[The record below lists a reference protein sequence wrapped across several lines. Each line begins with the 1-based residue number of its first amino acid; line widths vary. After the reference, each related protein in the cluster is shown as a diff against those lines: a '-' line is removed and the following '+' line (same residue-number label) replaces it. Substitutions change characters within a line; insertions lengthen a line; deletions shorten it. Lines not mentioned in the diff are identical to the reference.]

1 MLDILMKIWEYFAQN
16 ILTQPA
22 YLIGFI
28 VLLGYLLLK
37 RPIYECIAGFLKATV
52 GYFILTVGS
61 GGLVNNFRPIL
72 VGLKERFNLDAMVTD
87 PYFGQNAVDAGLKET
102 FGRTFGDVMIL
113 LLIAFVMNIL
123 LVRFQKYTKLRAV
136 FTTGNVQVQQAAT
149 AFWILLFCFPNLGR
163 IEVLC
168 VMGLI
173 LGCYWA
179 VGSNLTVDI
188 TQELTDGAGFAIAH
202 QQMFGVFAFAK
213 LAEWMKRRDAKK
225 GKGARA
231 DKKLEDI
238 ELPGFLS
245 IFNENMVATSLLML
259 FFFGIIL
266 LVLGPDYL
274 IEAEFMVEG
283 QSFLFYILTT
293 SLNFAV
299 YLAILQLGV
308 RTFVDELT
316 QSFQG
321 ISNTILPGAVPGID
335 VAATFGFGSPN
346 AVTIGFLFGA
356 LGQFLMIGL
365 LIILKSP
372 TIVIAGFIPLF
383 FDNAVIAVYAN
394 NRGGFKAAC
403 LFPFLSGI
411 IQIGGS
417 ALFASWIGLSQY
429 GGYLGMLDWA
439 TVWPGF
445 TILMKVLGYA
455 GIVAVVIILLAIPQ
469 LQYRKNPAGYFMIVD
484 DYDAYQD
491 TKTN

>member
-1 MLDILMKIWEYFAQN
+1 MGDFLMSIWEYFAKN
-16 ILTQPA
+16 VLTQPA

-28 VLLGYLLLK
+28 VLLGYILLK
-37 RPIYECIAGFLKATV
+37 RPVHECVAGFLKATV

-87 PYFGQNAVDAGLKET
+87 PYFGQNAVDSGLMET

-113 LLIAFVMNIL
+113 LLIAFIMNIL

-149 AFWILLFCFPNLGR
+149 AFWILLFCFPDLGR
-163 IEVLC
+163 IEVLIS
-168 VMGLI
+168 MGLI
-173 LGCYWA
+173 LGSYWA

-188 TQELTDGAGFAIAH
+188 TQDLTEGAGFAIAH
-202 QQMFGVFAFAK
+202 QQMFGVYFFAK
-213 LAEWMKRRDAKK
+213 LAEWMDKRNLKK
-225 GKGARA
+225 GKQKKES
-231 DKKLEDI
+231 KKLEDI

-245 IFNENMVATSLLML
+245 MFNENMVATSLLML

-266 LVLGPDYL
+266 LVLGQDYL
-274 IEAEFMVEG
+274 IQAEFMQEG
-283 QSFLFYILTT
+283 QSFFFYIMTT

-346 AVTIGFLFGA
+346 AVTVGFLFGS
-356 LGQFLMIGL
+356 LGQFLMIGF
-365 LIILKSP
+365 LILMKSP

-383 FDNAVIAVYAN
+383 FDNAVIAVFAN
-394 NRGGFKAAC
+394 NRGGIKAAC

-411 IQIGGS
+411 IQVGGS
-417 ALFASWIGLSQY
+417 ALFASWIGLSKY
-429 GGYLGMLDWA
+429 GGYIGMFDWA
-439 TVWPGF
+439 TVWPMF
-445 TILMKVLGYA
+445 TVVMKIL
-455 GIVAVVIILLAIPQ
+455 GIVGIGVVVIMLLIIPQ
-469 LQYRKNPAGYFMIVD
+469 LQYRKNPEGYFLIVE
-484 DYDAYQD
+484 DYEAYNE
-491 TKTN
+491 KFNK

>member
-1 MLDILMKIWEYFAQN
+1 MLDVLMTMWEYFAKN

-37 RPIYECIAGFLKATV
+37 RPLYECLAGFLKATV

-87 PYFGQNAVDAGLKET
+87 PYFGQNAVDAGLMET
-102 FGRTFGDVMIL
+102 FGKTFGDVMIL

-163 IEVLC
+163 IEVLIS
-168 VMGLI
+168 MGLI

-188 TQELTDGAGFAIAH
+188 TQELTEGAGFAIAH
-202 QQMFGVFAFAK
+202 QQMFGVYFFAK
-213 LAEWMKRRDAKK
+213 LAEKLKKHDEKK
-225 GKGARA
+225 GKKSKG

-266 LVLGPDYL
+266 LVLGQDYL
-274 IEAEFMVEG
+274 IAAEFMQEG

-346 AVTIGFLFGA
+346 AVTVGFLFGS

-365 LIILKSP
+365 LILMKSP

-383 FDNAVIAVYAN
+383 FDNAVIAVFAN

-411 IQIGGS
+411 IQVGGS

-429 GGYLGMLDWA
+429 GGYIGMFDWA
-439 TVWPGF
+439 TVWPAF
-445 TILMKVLGYA
+445 TVIMKVLGLA
-455 GIVAVVIILLAIPQ
+455 GIAVVVILLLLIPQ
-469 LQYRKNPAGYFMIVD
+469 WQYRKNPEGYFLIVD
-484 DYDAYQD
+484 DYDDYQ
-491 TKTN
+491 TKFKK

>member
-1 MLDILMKIWEYFAQN
+1 MLDVLMTMWEYFAKN

-37 RPIYECIAGFLKATV
+37 RPLYECLAGFLKATV

-87 PYFGQNAVDAGLKET
+87 PYFGQNAVDAGLMET
-102 FGRTFGDVMIL
+102 FGKTFGDVMIL

-163 IEVLC
+163 IEVLIS
-168 VMGLI
+168 MGLI

-188 TQELTDGAGFAIAH
+188 TQELTEGAGFAIAH
-202 QQMFGVFAFAK
+202 QQMFGVYFFAK
-213 LAEWMKRRDAKK
+213 LAEKLKKHDEKK
-225 GKGARA
+225 GKKSKG

-266 LVLGPDYL
+266 LVLGQDYL
-274 IEAEFMVEG
+274 IAAEFMQEG

-346 AVTIGFLFGA
+346 AVTVGFLFGS

-365 LIILKSP
+365 LILMKSP

-383 FDNAVIAVYAN
+383 FDNAVIAVFAN

-411 IQIGGS
+411 IQVGGS

-429 GGYLGMLDWA
+429 GGYIGMFDWA
-439 TVWPGF
+439 TVWPAF
-445 TILMKVLGYA
+445 TVIMKVLGFA
-455 GIVAVVIILLAIPQ
+455 GIAVVVILLLLIPQ
-469 LQYRKNPAGYFMIVD
+469 WQYRKNPEGYFLIVD
-484 DYDAYQD
+484 DYDDYQ
-491 TKTN
+491 TKFKK

>member
-1 MLDILMKIWEYFAQN
+1 MLDVLMTMWEYFAKN

-37 RPIYECIAGFLKATV
+37 RPLYECLAGFLKATV

-87 PYFGQNAVDAGLKET
+87 PYFGQNAVDAGLMET
-102 FGRTFGDVMIL
+102 FGKTFGDVMIL

-163 IEVLC
+163 IEVLIS
-168 VMGLI
+168 MGLI

-188 TQELTDGAGFAIAH
+188 TQELTEGAGFAIAH
-202 QQMFGVFAFAK
+202 QQMFGVYFFAK
-213 LAEWMKRRDAKK
+213 LAEKLKKHDEKK
-225 GKGARA
+225 GKKSKG

-266 LVLGPDYL
+266 LVLGKDYL
-274 IEAEFMVEG
+274 IAAEFMQEG

-346 AVTIGFLFGA
+346 AVTVGFLFGS

-365 LIILKSP
+365 LILMKSP

-383 FDNAVIAVYAN
+383 FDNAVIAVFAN

-411 IQIGGS
+411 IQVGGS

-429 GGYLGMLDWA
+429 GGYIGMFDWA
-439 TVWPGF
+439 TVWPAF
-445 TILMKVLGYA
+445 TVIMKVLGFA
-455 GIVAVVIILLAIPQ
+455 GIAVVVILLLLIPQ
-469 LQYRKNPAGYFMIVD
+469 WQYRKNPEGYFLIVD
-484 DYDAYQD
+484 DYDDYQ
-491 TKTN
+491 TKFKK

>member
-1 MLDILMKIWEYFAQN
+1 MGDFLMSIWSYFASN

-28 VLLGYLLLK
+28 VLLGYILLK
-37 RPIYECIAGFLKATV
+37 RPVHECIAGFLKATV

-61 GGLVNNFRPIL
+61 AGLVNNFRPIL
-72 VGLKERFNLDAMVTD
+72 VGLKERFNLNAMVTD
-87 PYFGQNAVDAGLKET
+87 PYFGQNAVDSGLMET
-102 FGRTFGDVMIL
+102 FGRTFGDVMVL

-149 AFWILLFCFPNLGR
+149 AFWILLFCFPSFSR
-163 IEVLC
+163 IEVLIT
-168 VMGLI
+168 MGLI

-179 VGSNLTVDI
+179 VGSNLTVDV
-188 TQELTDGAGFAIAH
+188 TQDLTEGAGFAIAH
-202 QQMFGVFAFAK
+202 QQMFGVFIFAK
-213 LAEWMKRRDAKK
+213 LAEWMKKRDEKK
-225 GKGARA
+225 GKPAKEH
-231 DKKLEDI
+231 KKLEDI

-245 IFNENMVATSLLML
+245 MFNENMVATSILML

-266 LVLGPDYL
+266 LVLGQDYL
-274 IEAEFMVEG
+274 IEAEFMKEG
-283 QSFLFYILTT
+283 QSFLFYIMTT

-346 AVTIGFLFGA
+346 AVTIGFLFGS

-365 LIILKSP
+365 LILMKSP

-383 FDNAVIAVYAN
+383 FDNAVIAVFAN
-394 NRGGFKAAC
+394 NRGGVKAAC
-403 LFPFLSGI
+403 LFPFISGI
-411 IQIGGS
+411 IQVGGS
-417 ALFASWIGLSQY
+417 ALFASWIGLSKY
-429 GGYLGMLDWA
+429 GGYIGMFDWA

-445 TILMKVLGYA
+445 AIIMKVLGVV
-455 GIVAVVIILLAIPQ
+455 GIAVVVILLLAIPQ
-469 LQYRKNPAGYFMIVD
+469 LQYRKDPQGYFLIVE
-484 DYDAYQD
+484 DYEAYQNQ
-491 TKTN
+491 KNN

>member
-1 MLDILMKIWEYFAQN
+1 MGEFLLSIWTYFATN

-28 VLLGYLLLK
+28 VLLGYILLK
-37 RPIYECIAGFLKATV
+37 RSWYECLAGFLKATV

-87 PYFGQNAVDAGLKET
+87 PYFGQNAVDSGLMKT

-123 LVRFQKYTKLRAV
+123 LVRFQKYTKLRSI
-136 FTTGNVQVQQAAT
+136 FTTGNVQIQQAAT
-149 AFWILLFCFPNLGR
+149 AFWILLFCFPSLGR
-163 IEVLC
+163 IEVLAF
-168 VMGLI
+168 MGLI

-179 VGSNLTVDI
+179 VASNLTVGI
-188 TQELTDGAGFAIAH
+188 TQELTEGAGFAVAH
-202 QQMFGVFAFAK
+202 QQMFGIFIFAK
-213 LAEWMKRRDAKK
+213 LAEFMKKRDEKKHK
-225 GKGARA
+225 GKVS

-238 ELPGFLS
+238 QLPGFLS
-245 IFNENMVATSLLML
+245 IFNENMVATSVLMI

-266 LVLGPDYL
+266 LVLGQDYL
-274 IEAEFMVEG
+274 IQAKFMVEG

-356 LGQFLMIGL
+356 LGQFLMIAL
-365 LIILKSP
+365 LFIFKSP

-383 FDNAVIAVYAN
+383 FDNAVIAVFAN

-403 LFPFLSGI
+403 IFPFISGL
-411 IQIGGS
+411 IQVGMS
-417 ALFASWIGLSQY
+417 AIFATWIGLSQY
-429 GGYLGMLDWA
+429 GGYIGMFDWA
-439 TVWPGF
+439 TAWPLF
-445 TILMKVLGYA
+445 TVIMKFLGYA
-455 GIVAVVIILLAIPQ
+455 GVAIVVIGLLIIPQ
-469 LQYRKNPAGYFMIVD
+469 LQYRSNPEGYFMVVD
-484 DYDAYQD
+484 DYDEYE
-491 TKTN
+491 KRFKK

>member
-1 MLDILMKIWEYFAQN
+1 MGEFLLSIWSYFATN

-28 VLLGYLLLK
+28 VLLGYILLK
-37 RPIYECIAGFLKATV
+37 KPIHECIAGFLKATV

-61 GGLVNNFRPIL
+61 AGLVNNFRPIL

-87 PYFGQNAVDAGLKET
+87 PYFGQNAVDAGLMET

-136 FTTGNVQVQQAAT
+136 FTTGNVQVQQSAT
-149 AFWILLFCFPNLGR
+149 AFWILLFCFPDLGR
-163 IEVLC
+163 IEVLIS
-168 VMGLI
+168 MGLI

-179 VGSNLTVDI
+179 VGSNLTVDV
-188 TQELTDGAGFAIAH
+188 TQELTEGAGFSIAH
-202 QQMFGVFAFAK
+202 QQMFGVYFSAK
-213 LAEWMKRRDAKK
+213 LAEWMKKRDEKK
-225 GKGARA
+225 GKGDK

-266 LVLGPDYL
+266 LVLGKDYL
-274 IEAEFMVEG
+274 IQAEFMQEG
-283 QSFLFYILTT
+283 QSFLFYIMTT

-365 LIILKSP
+365 LILMKSP

-403 LFPFLSGI
+403 ILPFLSGI

-417 ALFASWIGLSQY
+417 ALFASWIGLSKY
-429 GGYLGMLDWA
+429 GGYLGMFDWA
-439 TVWPGF
+439 TVWPAF
-445 TILMKVLGYA
+445 TIIMKVLGVV
-455 GIVAVVIILLAIPQ
+455 GIAVVVILLLAIPQ
-469 LQYRKNPAGYFMIVD
+469 LQYRKNPEGYFLIVE
-484 DYDAYQD
+484 DYDAYQE
-491 TKTN
+491 KFK